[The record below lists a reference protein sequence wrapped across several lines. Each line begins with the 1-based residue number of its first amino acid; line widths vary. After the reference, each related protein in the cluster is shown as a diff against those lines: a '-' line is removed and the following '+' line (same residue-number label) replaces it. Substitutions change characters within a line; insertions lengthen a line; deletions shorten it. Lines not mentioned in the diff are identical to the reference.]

1 MDINTAVSKLHYL
14 VIHTLKFNF
23 IAELADH
30 TCHIEGP
37 ASNFDR
43 ICFGCYCTFLL
54 IYYLIIT
61 NLKLT
66 YNINCV
72 EF

>member
-1 MDINTAVSKLHYL
+1 MDINTAVSMLHYL
-14 VIHTLKFNF
+14 VIHTLKFDF

-54 IYYLIIT
+54 IYY
-61 NLKLT
+61 
-66 YNINCV
+66 
-72 EF
+72 